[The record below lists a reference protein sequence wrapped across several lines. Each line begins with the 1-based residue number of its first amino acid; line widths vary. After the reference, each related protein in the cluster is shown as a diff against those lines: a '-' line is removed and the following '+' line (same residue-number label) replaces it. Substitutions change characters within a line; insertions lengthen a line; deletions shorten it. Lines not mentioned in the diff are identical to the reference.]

1 MCGKNSKN
9 TFEFVKV
16 IREKLYVFCLL
27 TWCRNVDVMH
37 RCCCCCCQ
45 VPIHLHTNWDSFYME
60 MLMLGGLAA
69 YLLNFLA
76 GKNRNHKLAQSWLAA
91 HRQLLEDNFSVIGQ
105 FTTFSSPSFVGPL
118 CFLAGWRKRRLNKA
132 FSFLSL

>member
-1 MCGKNSKN
+1 M
-9 TFEFVKV
+9 
-16 IREKLYVFCLL
+16 L
-27 TWCRNVDVMH
+27 
-37 RCCCCCCQ
+37 CQ

-76 GKNRNHKLAQSWLAA
+76 GKNKNSKLAHSWLAA

-105 FTTFSSPSFVGPL
+105 HCTH
-118 CFLAGWRKRRLNKA
+118 FL
-132 FSFLSL
+132 